1 MVNRVILIGR
11 VGKAPEI
18 RYTPSGDA
26 VANFSMA
33 MTEKWKSDGEAKE
46 KTTWVDIVAWKKLAE
61 VIQEY
66 VDKGSLLY
74 VEGKLQKREWEA
86 EGGGK
91 RSKMEVLANN
101 VRFLNTKKRDDSVG
115 HDGPSADHF
124 DDDPF

>member
-26 VANFSMA
+26 VASFSMA

-86 EGGGK
+86 EDGGK
-91 RSKMEVLANN
+91 RSKMEVVANN
-101 VRFLNTKKRDDSVG
+101 VRFLNVKKKEDSG
-115 HDGPSADHF
+115 DPEPGASDF
-124 DDDPF
+124 DDQF